1 MLRNIFRNLKF
12 QIGPEPC
19 QKFPQTSE
27 IMRFAKIASTFELL
41 TIVTNFSIIDVSAV
55 LDTVLKPNSRQNSF
69 ETLIGESV

>member
-1 MLRNIFRNLKF
+1 MLRNVFRNLKF

-19 QKFPQTSE
+19 QKFPQTFE
-27 IMRFAKIASTFELL
+27 IVRFAKIANTF
-41 TIVTNFSIIDVSAV
+41 TNFSIIDVSAV